1 MSDRGFGLVTNEL
14 RAHASRLDGIRDRLN
29 QALDAARTV
38 SLPTGAYGQIC
49 QFFPPMVDPIEQMG
63 MDAIGEA
70 VTTMEATATEVRE
83 TAKDYDAV
91 DDANRQAFRS

>member
-1 MSDRGFGLVTNEL
+1 MAGFELVPEEL
-14 RAHASRLDGIRDRLN
+14 RAHASRLDGIRDRLST
-29 QALDAARTV
+29 ALDAARTV
-38 SLPTGAYGQIC
+38 SLPTGAYGVIC

-70 VTTMEATATEVRE
+70 ATAVEATAAEIRE
-83 TAKDYDAV
+83 TAKAYDAV